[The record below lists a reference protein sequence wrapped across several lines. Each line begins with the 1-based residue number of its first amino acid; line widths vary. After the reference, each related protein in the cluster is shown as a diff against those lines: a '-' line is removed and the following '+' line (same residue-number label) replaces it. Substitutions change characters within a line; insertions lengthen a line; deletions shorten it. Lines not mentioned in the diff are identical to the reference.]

1 MMRKERIAALT
12 LSAALAFGISVPA
25 LAVERGPENV
35 VPTLISQQE
44 AEPLP
49 DSMLYYGT
57 ISGVFRDEADVVT
70 KVQMTSESKGEMVF
84 HISENTLYVDAGKHC
99 AADASLLE
107 EGAGLYVFHSPV
119 MTMSLPPQT
128 AAMVFVGNMPMDM
141 GCPMYH
147 EIEAVEKRDDATVV
161 TTDNGG
167 LELYMTDET
176 DVSAY
181 AKDGSTEL
189 KEGGHVMAWYSV
201 VTDSLPGQTHPTYV
215 MVLPEAKTQE
225 ETPEAILI
233 NGEKQEITNR
243 QENGVCMV
251 PVRAVAEALDLEV
264 GYEKVDGVQ
273 TITVAGEDSSV
284 VVTAHSAEA
293 KSGDQIKVLDA
304 EVYVEE
310 PGTTWA
316 PAGLFSL
323 LGISVEETADGLS
336 FTK

>member
-57 ISGVFRDEADVVT
+57 ISGVFRDEAGVVT

-201 VTDSLPGQTHPTYV
+201 VTDSLPGQTRPSHV
-215 MVLPEAKTQE
+215 MVLPEAEVQA
-225 ETPEAILI
+225 PEAILI
-233 NGEKQEITNR
+233 NGEKQAYTNR
-243 QENGVCMV
+243 LEDGVYMV
-251 PVRAVAEALDLEV
+251 PVRAVAEALGLEV
-264 GYEKVDGVQ
+264 GYEKADGVQ
-273 TITVAGEDSSV
+273 TITITGKDSSA

-316 PAGLFSL
+316 PADGFSL
-323 LGISVEETADGLS
+323 LGVSVAETADGLS

>member
-1 MMRKERIAALT
+1 MRKERIAALT
-12 LSAALAFGISVPA
+12 LSAALAFGLSVPA
-25 LAVERGPENV
+25 LAVENGPENV

-44 AEPLP
+44 TAPLP

-57 ISGVFRDEADVVT
+57 ISGIFRDEKGNIT
-70 KVQMTSESKGEMVF
+70 SVQMTSESKGEMVF

-99 AADASLLE
+99 AADVSMLK

-128 AAMVFVGNMPMDM
+128 SAMVFVGNMPMDV

-147 EIEAVEKRDDATVV
+147 EIEKVEKRDDATVV

-167 LELYMTDET
+167 LELYITDKTEM
-176 DVSAY
+176 SAY

-189 KEGGHVMAWYSV
+189 KEGGYVMAWYSV
-201 VTDSLPGQTHPTYV
+201 VTDSLPGQTHPSHV
-215 MVLPEAKTQE
+215 MVLPEVKAEE

-273 TITVAGEDSSV
+273 TITLTGKDASV

-293 KSGDQIKVLDA
+293 KSGDQIKMLGA

-316 PAGLFSL
+316 PADVFTL
-323 LGISVEETADGLS
+323 LGISVEETANGVS